1 MEGLRQRRPA
11 LTGPWPGCA
20 TGSILELGGSVR
32 GGHGRLRPLVWL
44 TEGMDPST
52 PQSPDPVQALFRSLN
67 RVVRPLV
74 RAGLGSPLP
83 VGLGA
88 VVMESTGRVS
98 GKTREVP
105 LLGFRFGGRVVVS
118 TVRHDSQWLKNVE
131 ADGDTAVWYCGRRH
145 ETSATVSRGAVNVVT
160 LNPRT
165 ADDG

>member
-1 MEGLRQRRPA
+1 M
-11 LTGPWPGCA
+11 
-20 TGSILELGGSVR
+20 
-32 GGHGRLRPLVWL
+32 
-44 TEGMDPST
+44 
-52 PQSPDPVQALFRSLN
+52 
-67 RVVRPLV
+67 RPLV

-105 LLGFRFGGRVVVS
+105 LLGFRFGDRVVVS

-131 ADGDTAVWYCGRRH
+131 ADGETAVWYCGRRH

-160 LNPRT
+160 LNPRV

>member
-1 MEGLRQRRPA
+1 
-11 LTGPWPGCA
+11 
-20 TGSILELGGSVR
+20 
-32 GGHGRLRPLVWL
+32 
-44 TEGMDPST
+44 MDPST

-131 ADGDTAVWYCGRRH
+131 ADGDTAV
-145 ETSATVSRGAVNVVT
+145 
-160 LNPRT
+160 
-165 ADDG
+165 